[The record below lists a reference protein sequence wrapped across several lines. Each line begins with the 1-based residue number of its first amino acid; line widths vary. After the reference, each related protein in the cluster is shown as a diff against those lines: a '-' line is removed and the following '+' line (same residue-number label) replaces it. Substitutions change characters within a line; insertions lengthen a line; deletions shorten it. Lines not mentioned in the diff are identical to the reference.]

1 VNPSFRFRTVL
12 FDVDG
17 TLVDS
22 NAAHAESWAQALV
35 EHGIR
40 VDAAQVRPLVG
51 MGGDKVLPA
60 LADIASTSAR
70 GKDISDRKRK
80 LFNERLPHLRATRG
94 ARSLVE
100 FLRDRGIDVA
110 VATSAQDDE
119 MNAILRHADLDGLF
133 SAHATKDDAAE
144 SKPDPDIVHAAL
156 AKSEAQP
163 ESTVMIGDT
172 PYDIEAARRAGVAV
186 IALRCGGYW
195 KDDDLIG
202 GIGIFDDPAAV
213 LAWLRDTRSGGDQTT

>member
-1 VNPSFRFRTVL
+1 ML

-35 EHGIR
+35 EHGIN
-40 VDAAQVRPLVG
+40 VSASQVRPLVG

-60 LADIASTSAR
+60 LSDIDSSSAR
-70 GKDISDRKRK
+70 GKKISDRKK
-80 LFNERLPHLRATRG
+80 ELFNQRLPHLRATRG

-119 MNAILRHADLDGLF
+119 MKAILRQGQLDGLF

-144 SKPDPDIVHAAL
+144 SKPDPDIVYAAL
-156 AKSEAQP
+156 EESEARP

-172 PYDIEAARRAGVAV
+172 PYDIEAAGRAGVPV
-186 IALRCGGYW
+186 IAVRCGGYW
-195 KDDDLIG
+195 KDDELRGAIE
-202 GIGIFDDPAAV
+202 IFDDPAAV
-213 LAWLRDTRSGGDQTT
+213 LAWLR

>member
-1 VNPSFRFRTVL
+1 ML

-40 VDAAQVRPLVG
+40 VNAGQVRPLVG

-60 LADIASTSAR
+60 LADIESSSAR
-70 GKDISDRKRK
+70 GKEISDRKK
-80 LFNERLPHLRATRG
+80 ELFNQRLPNLRATRG

-119 MNAILRHADLDGLF
+119 MIAILRQADLDGLF

-156 AKSEAQP
+156 AQSEAQP
-163 ESTVMIGDT
+163 ESAVMIGDT

-195 KDDDLIG
+195 KDAELEGAIE
-202 GIGIFDDPAAV
+202 IFDDPAAV
-213 LAWLRDTRSGGDQTT
+213 LAWLKETPVR